1 MARIKPCIL
10 ILLVVLLL
18 TSCQTSKGTSK
29 QKNGIETEPASEQAQ
44 TQAQS
49 QTQSAKH
56 QSKSNPKEKEPNIVS
71 ASMIAVGDNLIHAP
85 IYTQAENRAKAAKLE
100 NKNEEIPKYLF
111 DSAYSEL
118 LPFVE
123 LADFAFINQET
134 LVAPSFPPSTYP
146 RFCSPKEMGDFVLNS
161 GFNMISIAN
170 NHMLDKDEGGLRDSL
185 NYWKKQDKAIVS
197 GAFFDKEDMNTV
209 RIIEKNGIKLGFVAF
224 TSSLNGLSLPE
235 KSNLQIGHAN
245 NEAQLE
251 KMIKDAKSQSDL
263 VVVSAHWGEEYK
275 TKPNKTQTELAQKLA
290 DWGADIIIGTH
301 PHVLQTI
308 EELRAS
314 DGRRVLVA
322 YSLGNLISSQNEGQ
336 RVIGGLLSLLIE
348 KNLDTG
354 ETQFS
359 NVSLLPLVTNYGNG
373 FANIGIY
380 PITKYTPDLAS
391 RHGVKRFTNNFNYN
405 YILKQAQD
413 IIPAKYLILPET
425 LFTNSPLRY
434 QVWIM
439 R

>member
-10 ILLVVLLL
+10 IILIVLL

-29 QKNGIETEPASEQAQ
+29 KDSGIETEPVTEQQQ
-44 TQAQS
+44 TQ
-49 QTQSAKH
+49 QTAKH
-56 QSKSNPKEKEPNIVS
+56 QPKPKEKEPEIVS
-71 ASMIAVGDNLIHAP
+71 ASLIAVGDNLIHSP

-100 NKNEEIPKYLF
+100 TKDTNIPKYLF
-111 DSAYSEL
+111 DSAYTEL

-134 LVAPSFPPSTYP
+134 LVAPSFTPSTYP
-146 RFCSPKEMGDFVLNS
+146 RFCSPKEMGDFVLDS

-170 NHMLDKDEGGLRDSL
+170 NHMLDKEEAGLRDSL
-185 NYWKKQDKAIVS
+185 NYWKNQDRAVVS
-197 GAFFDKEDMNTV
+197 GAFFDKEDMDTV
-209 RIIEKNGIKLGFVAF
+209 RIIEKNSIKLGFVAF
-224 TSSLNGLSLPE
+224 TSSLNGLTLPE
-235 KSNLQIGHAN
+235 KSKLQIGLAN

-251 KMIKDAKSQSDL
+251 KMIKDAKSKSDL

-301 PHVLQTI
+301 PHVLQPI

-336 RVIGGLLSLLIE
+336 RVIGGLLSMTIE

-373 FANIGIY
+373 FANISIY

-413 IIPAKYLILPET
+413 IIPAKYLVLPET